1 LSSNGDTGQG
11 SGDDQQQPSA
21 GTVTLPDR
29 LAAPSQQDGTSST
42 EPGEPD
48 PENARWERE
57 ERAVAESISG
67 GPDMIGK
74 VRMLAFMAATVLAGM
89 GLRAHLGQ
97 PVAAVAVFAAWL
109 AAAGMLAPAAE
120 RLKARQQPGEPG
132 WVADMIAYRT
142 WLPRRVPPV
151 PAETLAAADRYLT
164 GLPARRWQSA
174 HLFIARAP
182 AGQQVSMGITFPR
195 GNRLEVI
202 LGDHVA
208 TGPVPV
214 ATATLAHET
223 RHGSA
228 WRLAA
233 RNLAETIRG
242 QGMFLIG
249 WAVPWPAVILV
260 AVLTHIACTLVI
272 WAEEVS
278 CDLGAAADAGPA
290 AMLGVCDVMAA
301 SRRIRRT
308 AARAVPA
315 PKRLAAW
322 AVHWAAGPGHP
333 PIPVRRAIIRLRYWR
348 VRPGDPGGL
357 P

>member
-1 LSSNGDTGQG
+1 MTGQ
-11 SGDDQQQPSA
+11 
-21 GTVTLPDR
+21 
-29 LAAPSQQDGTSST
+29 
-42 EPGEPD
+42 
-48 PENARWERE
+48 
-57 ERAVAESISG
+57 
-67 GPDMIGK
+67 
-74 VRMLAFMAATVLAGM
+74 VRMLAFMAVTALAGM
-89 GLRAHLGQ
+89 GLRAHFGQ

-109 AAAGMLAPAAE
+109 VSAGTLAPATE

-132 WVADMIAYRT
+132 WVADMTAYRA

-151 PAETLAAADRYLT
+151 PAEILAAADRYLA
-164 GLPARRWQSA
+164 GLPVRRWQSA

-182 AGQQVSMGITFPR
+182 AGQPVSMGATIPR

-233 RNLAETIRG
+233 RNLAGTLRR

-249 WAVPWPAVILV
+249 WAVPWPAVIPA

-290 AMLGVCDVMAA
+290 AMLGAYDIMLA
-301 SRRIRRT
+301 SRRSRR
-308 AARAVPA
+308 AAAGAVPA
-315 PKRLAAW
+315 PKRLAAR
-322 AVHWAAGPGHP
+322 ALHWAAGPGHP
-333 PIPVRRAIIRLRYWR
+333 PIPVRRAIIRLRYRR
-348 VRPGDPGGL
+348 VRSAGPGGL
-357 P
+357 L